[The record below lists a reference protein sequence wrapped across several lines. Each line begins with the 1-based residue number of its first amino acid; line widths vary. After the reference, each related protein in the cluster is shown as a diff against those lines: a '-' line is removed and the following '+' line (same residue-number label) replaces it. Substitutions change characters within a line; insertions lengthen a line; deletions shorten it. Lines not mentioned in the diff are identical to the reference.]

1 MINQKAYKKERRITV
16 VRISNLR
23 TIPSIEADH
32 LIVIEDDSGNFY
44 KVTVGDLLSNIGD
57 SATSI
62 IECNSFSEFPTI
74 GLENKIYRDVSS
86 NKSYVWNEN
95 GLKYDLF
102 SSNYEDI
109 KIINGKPTN

>member
-23 TIPSIEADH
+23 NIPSFDLEH

-44 KVTVGDLLSNIGD
+44 KVTVGDLLTNLSD

-62 IECNSFSEFPTI
+62 LKFNSISEFPTI

-95 GLKYDLF
+95 ELKYDLF

-109 KIINGKPTN
+109 KIINGKPIN